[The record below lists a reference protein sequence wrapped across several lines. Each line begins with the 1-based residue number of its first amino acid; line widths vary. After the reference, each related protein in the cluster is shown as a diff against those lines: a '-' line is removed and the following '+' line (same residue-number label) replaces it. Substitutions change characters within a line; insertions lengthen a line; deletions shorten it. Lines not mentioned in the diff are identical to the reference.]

1 MAKTSARAASD
12 QILNWVEQG
21 ASFFVDHYGLPPITG
36 RILGWLLVCEPVE
49 QSAGEIAEAIGA
61 SRASLTTNLQ
71 ILSAAGLVRRLT
83 RPGGRTAYYRM
94 DEDLWENMV
103 KRRLQSMKSFSKLA
117 SDGLSLIGPQSARA
131 AKLRTAHE
139 FFNRMA
145 DLLERSPGLGAPG
158 RR

>member
-1 MAKTSARAASD
+1 MAKASARTSTAQLLS
-12 QILNWVEQG
+12 WVEQG
-21 ASFFVDHYGLPPITG
+21 ASFFAEHYGLPPITG
-36 RILGWLLVCEPVE
+36 RILGWLLVCDPVE

-94 DEDLWENMV
+94 DEDLWDNMV
-103 KRRLQSMKSFSKLA
+103 KRRMQSMKSFSKLA
-117 SDGLSLIGPQSARA
+117 ADGLSLIGPQSARA
-131 AKLRTAHE
+131 ARLRAAHE

-145 DLLERSPGLGAPG
+145 GLLEKISRAASAGS
-158 RR
+158 